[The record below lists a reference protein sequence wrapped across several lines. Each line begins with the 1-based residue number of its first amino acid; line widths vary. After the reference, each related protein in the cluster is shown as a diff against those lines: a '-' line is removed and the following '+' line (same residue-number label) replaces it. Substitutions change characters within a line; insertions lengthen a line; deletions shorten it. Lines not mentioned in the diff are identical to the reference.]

1 MCIYIHP
8 ILYSIHNMTL
18 RSVAFV
24 LPCKA
29 LRYMIHATFHYWT
42 LRDVA
47 LLWHCTVN
55 CILWQLLKLG
65 QLEQTALWKKNPAS
79 LGVSSII
86 LNQEHSITG
95 EGNHGKSV
103 HGQDWPGVS
112 CVAWAGSESKPDLL
126 SNRNI
131 SPNKV
136 LDSPL

>member
-1 MCIYIHP
+1 
-8 ILYSIHNMTL
+8 MTL

-47 LLWHCTVN
+47 LLWHCKQRPVN

-65 QLEQTALWKKNPAS
+65 QLEQNAS
-79 LGVSSII
+79 LGVQSSII

-95 EGNHGKSV
+95 EGNNGKAV

-112 CVAWAGSESKPDLL
+112 CVAWAGS
-126 SNRNI
+126 
-131 SPNKV
+131 
-136 LDSPL
+136 